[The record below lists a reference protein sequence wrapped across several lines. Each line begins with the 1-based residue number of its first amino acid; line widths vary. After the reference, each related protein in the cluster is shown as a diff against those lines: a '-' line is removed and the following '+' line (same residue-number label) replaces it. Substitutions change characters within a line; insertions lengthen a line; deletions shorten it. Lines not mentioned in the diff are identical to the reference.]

1 MSCEIKKNSTFAP
14 GEVAEWSI
22 AAVLKTVEGHTSGGS
37 NPSFSA
43 QYDRKSSDSK
53 GLRFFISIL
62 VHHKSIVHNFPIG
75 EGKKRIPDKTPPL
88 THCG

>member
-43 QYDRKSSDSK
+43 DKC
-53 GLRFFISIL
+53 
-62 VHHKSIVHNFPIG
+62 
-75 EGKKRIPDKTPPL
+75 KKRLLGAFLFERINRKFTFELMSENKKDRMRSRRLFTL
-88 THCG
+88 